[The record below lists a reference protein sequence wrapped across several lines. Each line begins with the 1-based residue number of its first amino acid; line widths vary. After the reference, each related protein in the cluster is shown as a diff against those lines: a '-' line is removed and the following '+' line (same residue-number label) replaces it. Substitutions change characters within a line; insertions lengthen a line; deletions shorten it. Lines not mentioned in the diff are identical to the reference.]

1 MCNRIIAQSLALTAH
16 HNQERRSGEPYV
28 NHPLRVADM
37 VEHLFQ
43 YDRHAPVVA
52 TLHDV
57 IEDSAYTAETLR
69 LLGFNDHIVDAVVM
83 LTRERGLSR
92 GDYIQRILESTN
104 ATAIRVKLMDAI
116 DNSTWSYLDRDPVK
130 PDLWCVKRKYYRQ
143 LAERL
148 YARLCELDGQVPDKL
163 MPMVIYTWNQMDRL
177 SLKEFS
183 RSHGHNNGMTD
194 YHIGCTVP
202 HTAIINDNQ
211 YFDSSWDVDLFEG
224 IHCGDFV
231 LPAIEE
237 G

>member
-1 MCNRIIAQSLALTAH
+1 MCNRIIAQSIAITAH
-16 HNQERRSGEPYV
+16 HTQERRSGEPYI

-37 VEHLFQ
+37 AEHLFQ
-43 YDRHAPVVA
+43 YDPHAAIVA

-57 IEDSAYTAETLR
+57 IEDSVYTAETLQ
-69 LLGFNDHIVDAVVM
+69 LLGFNEKIVDAVVL
-83 LTRERGLSR
+83 LTREKGLSR

-104 ATAIRVKLMDAI
+104 TTALRVKLLDAI
-116 DNSTWSYLDRDPVK
+116 DNSTWSYLDRDSKK

-148 YARLCELDGQVPDKL
+148 HARLCELDPQVPTKL

-177 SLKEFS
+177 SLKEFALAHGD
-183 RSHGHNNGMTD
+183 RSTSH
-194 YHIGCTVP
+194 YHIGCTRP

-211 YFDSSWDVDLFEG
+211 YFDDTWEVDLFEG
-224 IHCGDFV
+224 IHCGDYV
-231 LPAIEE
+231 LPILAE